1 MDTTR
6 FTVADFLDPVLCRGL
21 IAETESLGYTD
32 APITTPWGF
41 ERIPEVRNNTR
52 VMLDDPAR
60 AAALW
65 DKLSPLVND
74 PATFGGWR
82 PLGLNER
89 LRFYRYTPGQHFRW
103 HLDGAFMRSPRERSR
118 WTFMVYLNDDF
129 EGGGT
134 DFEDGVTVRPVTGA
148 ALVFAHGLRHQ
159 GAEVTRGTKYVLRS
173 DVMFVR

>member
-1 MDTTR
+1 
-6 FTVADFLDPVLCRGL
+6 
-21 IAETESLGYTD
+21 
-32 APITTPWGF
+32 
-41 ERIPEVRNNTR
+41 
-52 VMLDDPAR
+52 MLHEIDRAR
-60 AAALW
+60 A
-65 DKLSPLVND
+65 PL
-74 PATFGGWR
+74 GGWR
-82 PLGLNER
+82 PHGLNER

-103 HLDGAFMRSPRERSR
+103 HLDGAFQRSPRERSR

-129 EGGGT
+129 DGGGT